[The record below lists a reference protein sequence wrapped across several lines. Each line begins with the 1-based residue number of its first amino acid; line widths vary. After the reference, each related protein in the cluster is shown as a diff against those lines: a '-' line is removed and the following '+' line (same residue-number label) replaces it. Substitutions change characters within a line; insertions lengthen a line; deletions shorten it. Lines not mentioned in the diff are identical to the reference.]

1 MKLYRDFYSQNE
13 AMRYAREAIK
23 AGVSAQEVAENL
35 VDRSL
40 KRYTSDNVAV
50 IVVKFPW
57 GIQQV
62 RTTQGKKKFMGM
74 F

>member
-1 MKLYRDFYSQNE
+1 
-13 AMRYAREAIK
+13 MRYAREAIK

-57 GIQQV
+57 GIQHV